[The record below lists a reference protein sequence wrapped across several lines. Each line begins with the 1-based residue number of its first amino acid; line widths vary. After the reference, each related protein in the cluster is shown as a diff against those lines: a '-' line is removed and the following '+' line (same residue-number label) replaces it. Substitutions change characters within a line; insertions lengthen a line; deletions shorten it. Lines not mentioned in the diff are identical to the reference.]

1 MRLLYG
7 INTNGQGHINRA
19 RDVIRQLLLDG
30 HQVDCLFSGP
40 TPPLYAKSLSRRW
53 RHIPGYK
60 IKFSGHGINVPE
72 TLLQNLLHFRN
83 FPRIFENVR
92 RLVKLEDY
100 DAVITDFEGFSCM
113 AGLAT
118 QKPVISVDHQHSLI
132 HFKQVLP
139 PVQVHDLIVGMGLV
153 LYCTP
158 LCHHYFAIDF
168 VQELQRSG
176 IGTLFPLFEKSELLD
191 YTPTVEDHY
200 CVYLPY
206 LREQHLLKV
215 LKTFP
220 EEQFRVYGYNRK
232 ETHCNISFEPT
243 GRQSFLKD
251 MASSKGVLMHA
262 GFSSS
267 WEAILLKKHI
277 YLNPLDNH
285 IEQATNA
292 HRLAKID
299 RAHVAPIL
307 THESVAAFLSKAQDQ
322 DYQVN
327 ANLTITHPS
336 VLTNAIYDRIDDFEP
351 FVSWA
356 IVRKQLNRIAGGIS
370 NGMGGVRAQASQA
383 VNHIA
388 QRVNSRFLNRIKS
401 PPELLSKLT

>member
-1 MRLLYG
+1 MRFLYG

-30 HQVDCLFSGP
+30 HHVDCLFSGP
-40 TPPLYAKSLSRRW
+40 TPPPYAKSLTHRW

-60 IKFSGHGINVPE
+60 IKFSDRGINVPE

-92 RLVKLEDY
+92 QLVKREDY
-100 DAVITDFEGFSCM
+100 DAIITDFEGFSCM
-113 AGLAT
+113 AGLAS

-139 PVQVHDLIVGMGLV
+139 PVQLHDLIVGMGLV

-158 LCHHYFAIDF
+158 LCNHYFAIDF
-168 VQELQRSG
+168 VQESQRSG
-176 IGTLFPLFEKSELLD
+176 IGTLFPLFEKFELLN
-191 YTPTVEDHY
+191 YEPTIEDHY

-206 LREQHLLKV
+206 LQEEHVLKV
-215 LKTFP
+215 LRKFP
-220 EEQFRVYGYNRK
+220 EAQFHVYGYNRK
-232 ETHCNISFEPT
+232 ETHDNISFEPT
-243 GRQSFLKD
+243 GRVTFLQD

-277 YLNPLDNH
+277 YLNPLANH

-292 HRLAKID
+292 HRLAKFD
-299 RAHVAPIL
+299 RAYVAPAF
-307 THESVAAFLSKAQDQ
+307 TSESVGEFMTHAEQQ
-322 DYQVN
+322 DYRVT
-327 ANLTITHPS
+327 ADLTITHPS

-351 FVSWA
+351 FVSWG
-356 IVRKQLNRIAGGIS
+356 IVRKQLGRIGGGVS
-370 NGMGGVRAQASQA
+370 QGMGGVRSQA
-383 VNHIA
+383 GQLVNHFT
-388 QRVNSRFLNRIKS
+388 QRLSGRVINRG
-401 PPELLSKLT
+401 